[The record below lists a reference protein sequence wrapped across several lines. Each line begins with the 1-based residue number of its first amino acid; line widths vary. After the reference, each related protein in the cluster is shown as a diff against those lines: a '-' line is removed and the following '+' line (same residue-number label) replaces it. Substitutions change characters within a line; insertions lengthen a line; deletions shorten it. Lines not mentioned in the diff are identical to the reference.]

1 MNRLFVPRRGTAA
14 AALVLAAAGL
24 TLAGCKGSSTA
35 AGSASSPAAGHSSK
49 AAGKGSSSSG
59 SSGSG
64 SSGTSLAAY
73 FPVGVGDTW
82 VYKTTDAGISDHTVT
97 NKMTKVAAVAGGDRV
112 TMTTNTGDGRPL
124 RLTYIFHSDG
134 SITMP
139 LSQLSEPG
147 AKVALVAGKILW
159 PSAAQLASGQP
170 YQGKL
175 IFTVT
180 VDGHTIREVSHV
192 KVRGGGTQSVTVP
205 AGTYNAQVVDE
216 TMTERFDGVK
226 VTTHLTTWVVNGV
239 GPVKSDLLGS
249 ADTPG
254 TVEVLKSFTKG

>member
-1 MNRLFVPRRGTAA
+1 MNRHLVLPRGAVGAA
-14 AALVLAAAGL
+14 AVLAAAGL
-24 TLAGCKGSSTA
+24 VLTGCKGSSTA
-35 AGSASSPAAGHSSK
+35 AGAASSPAAGHSS
-49 AAGKGSSSSG
+49 SSSSGSG

-73 FPVGVGDTW
+73 FPAAVGDTW
-82 VYKTTDAGISDHTVT
+82 VYKTSDSIGTGHTVT
-97 NKMTKVAAVAGGDRV
+97 NKMTRVTPVAGGERV
-112 TMTTNTGDGRPL
+112 TMQTNTGNGRPL
-124 RLTYIFHSDG
+124 KLTYIFHSDG
-134 SITMP
+134 SISMP
-139 LSQLSEPG
+139 LSQLSQPG
-147 AKVALVAGKILW
+147 AKVALVSGKILW

-180 VDGHTIREVSHV
+180 LDGHTVREVSHV
-192 KVRGGGTQSVTVP
+192 KVKGGGTQSVTVP

-226 VTTHLTTWVVNGV
+226 VSTHLVTWVVNGV
-239 GPVKSDLLGS
+239 GPVKSDLMAS
-249 ADTPG
+249 ADVPG